1 MMRLT
6 ATGCSL
12 TEKGFVSRAAAT
24 QSWGGRNPGTSVAN
38 GGLFACPRGTG
49 GLGAVGV
56 DDHRRSVGG
65 VGVAVSGERDVPRR
79 GGRAGTGDRR
89 HNATH
94 GRSAC

>member
-24 QSWGGRNPGTSVAN
+24 QSWVGRNPGTGVAN
-38 GGLFACPRGTG
+38 GVVIGCQRVTRMLR
-49 GLGAVGV
+49 AVVV
-56 DDHRRSVGG
+56 DDQRQCVGA